1 MTQTLVVLMAGQL
14 MGRVELDA
22 KQRLRFIYDDAWRE
36 ARGAYPLS
44 LSMPL
49 AASVHEHAVM
59 ESFLWGLLPDNEF
72 VLSRWAQR
80 FQVSPRNVFALLSHV
95 GEDCAGA
102 AQFIRPERLDDVMT
116 ASGGVVDWLDEKSIG
131 ERLRDLRS
139 DHSAW
144 RLPHDAG
151 QFSLPGAQPKTA
163 LLLEDGR
170 WGVPSG
176 RIPTTHI
183 LKPPTGQFDGHAEN
197 ELFCLML
204 AQELGLPAANATV
217 ERFEGEV
224 AIVIERYDRLRTE
237 QGLVRVHQ
245 EDMCQA
251 LGILPTRKY
260 ENEGGPG
267 IRKIVE
273 LLRDVSVARED
284 DVRTFLSAIAFNWLV
299 AGTDA
304 HAKNYALLIS
314 GGGAARLAPLYDLAS
329 ALPYERMDVNK
340 LKLAMKLGGEYK
352 LRMLG
357 MRNWNELAAEIRQSE
372 AAVLDLVRSMATRME
387 EAAKSVQRNL
397 TASGLMHLFID
408 KLADAIA
415 LRAKALLKGL

>member
-1 MTQTLVVLMAGQL
+1 
-14 MGRVELDA
+14 
-22 KQRLRFIYDDAWRE
+22 
-36 ARGAYPLS
+36 
-44 LSMPL
+44 MPL
-49 AASVHEHAVM
+49 AAPVHEHAVV
-59 ESFLWGLLPDNEF
+59 ESFLGGLLPDNEF

-80 FQVSPRNVFALLSHV
+80 FHVSPRNVFALLSHV

-102 AQFIRPERLDDVMT
+102 AQFIPPERADEVMT
-116 ASGGVVDWLDEKSIG
+116 AGGGTVEWLDEKSIG

-144 RLPHDAG
+144 RLPRDTG

-163 LLLEDGR
+163 LLLENGR

-176 RIPTTHI
+176 RMPTTHI

-204 AQELGLPAANATV
+204 AQELGLPAANATI

-224 AIVIERYDRLRTE
+224 AIVIERYDRLRTG
-237 QGLVRVHQ
+237 QALVRVHQ

-284 DVRTFLSAIAFNWLV
+284 DVRTFLSVIAFNWLV

-304 HAKNYALLIS
+304 HAKNYALLIG

-329 ALPYERMDVNK
+329 ALPYERLDVNK
-340 LKLAMKLGGEYK
+340 LELAMKLGGEYK

-357 MRNWNELAAEIRQSE
+357 ARNWNKLAAETRQNE
-372 AAVLDLVRSMATRME
+372 ATVLDLVRDMATRME
-387 EAAKSVQRNL
+387 DAARSVERNL
-397 TASGLMHLFID
+397 TASGVTHPLIE
-408 KLADAIA
+408 KLADGMA
-415 LRAKALLKGL
+415 LRAKALLEGL